1 MNRFRSLSVKI
12 NVPEI
17 ICAFILLTLLC
28 NLSSCKQP
36 ETTSPTKADAYVVVA
51 KDDSAYFELDDHSP
65 YIPIGLNLIHPNSA
79 DEGGAENQMAEY
91 ESWMKALSENGG
103 NYIRVWLSHSFWDIE
118 SAKAGQYEDE
128 KLQRIRQLLVLAKKY
143 NLRVKLTLEHFRA
156 ISKEESSQTWA
167 TKFIYH
173 KLNGGPLDSVEQ
185 YVTDPAGQALFLN
198 KVDFYKK
205 NIGDDPV
212 VFGWELWNEMN
223 AMSLPRDSAFI
234 AWNIKMLGEVKQRFP
249 KNLVMQS
256 LGSFDSESVTALY
269 KKMMLMHG
277 NEVAQIHRYL
287 DLGAA
292 LEICHGPMDEIG
304 ADAVKEL
311 LSFQLGK
318 PSILAETGAVEPGH
332 AGPFKYY
339 SIDTVGTIL
348 HDALFAPFF
357 SGSAGA
363 GMIWHWNQYVAR
375 NNLWHH
381 FDRFAQVVKD
391 LDPVEEHLR
400 PFYFETGP
408 LKIYGLKGNKTFL
421 LWCRDKNSTWKTE
434 LKNGIAPQ
442 EIKNAIVRLDSIAG
456 GDKFTALRAFD
467 PWENHWSDMVS
478 DSVSIILPS
487 FKRSLIIEGG
497 INQSE

>member
-1 MNRFRSLSVKI
+1 MKKFKFLLNKISLS
-12 NVPEI
+12 EI
-17 ICAFILLTLLC
+17 IYPALLLTVLC
-28 NLSSCKQP
+28 IISSCREK
-36 ETTSPTKADAYVVVA
+36 EMTSSSKADAYVVVA

-79 DEGGAENQMAEY
+79 DEGKAQKSMVEY

-103 NYIRVWLSHSFWDIE
+103 NYIRVWLSYPFWDIE
-118 SAKAGQYEDE
+118 SVKAGQYEE
-128 KLQRIRQLLVLAKKY
+128 AKLQRIRHLLALAKKY

-167 TKFIYH
+167 TKFIYQ

-198 KVDFYKK
+198 KLDFYKK

-212 VFGWELWNEMN
+212 IFGWELWNEMN
-223 AMSLPRDSAFI
+223 AMSIPVDSAFI
-234 AWNIKMLGEVKQRFP
+234 AWNRKMLGEVKQRFP

-256 LGSFDSESVTALY
+256 LGSFDTKSVTEVY
-269 KKMMLMHG
+269 KKMMLMDG

-287 DLGAA
+287 DLGAE

-311 LSFQLGK
+311 LSYHTGK
-318 PSILAETGAVEPGH
+318 PSILAETGAVEPQH

-339 SIDTVGTIL
+339 VVDTIGMIL

-363 GMIWHWNQYVAR
+363 GMIWHWNQYVGP
-375 NNLWHH
+375 NKLWHH

-391 LDPVEEHLR
+391 LDPVAEHLR
-400 PFYFETGP
+400 PFYFETGQ
-408 LKIYGLKGNKTFL
+408 LKIFGLRGYKIFL
-421 LWCRDKNSTWKTE
+421 LWCRDKNNTWETE
-434 LKNGIAPQ
+434 LKNGTMPQ
-442 EIKNAIVRLDSIAG
+442 EIKNVVVRLDSIERHG
-456 GDKFTALRAFD
+456 KFKFIRSFD
-467 PWENHWSDMVS
+467 PWENHWSDILF
-478 DSVSIILPS
+478 DSVSITLPS
-487 FKRSLIIEGG
+487 FKRSLVIKGE
-497 INQSE
+497 INPSE

>member
-1 MNRFRSLSVKI
+1 MDKFRSLLIKI
-12 NVPEI
+12 NLLEI
-17 ICAFILLTLLC
+17 IYAAILFTVLC
-28 NLSSCKQP
+28 NLSSCKQQ
-36 ETTSPTKADAYVVVA
+36 EMISSSQADAYVVVA

-79 DEGGAENQMAEY
+79 DEGSAEKQMAEY

-103 NYIRVWLSHSFWDIE
+103 NYIRVWLSYPFWDIE
-118 SAKAGQYEDE
+118 SLKVGQYEDT
-128 KLQRIRQLLVLAKKY
+128 KLQRIRQLLALARKY

-223 AMSLPRDSAFI
+223 AMSIPLDSAFI
-234 AWNIKMLGEVKQRFP
+234 AWNIKMLEEVKQRFP

-256 LGSFDSESVTALY
+256 LGSFDTESVTEFY
-269 KKMMLMHG
+269 KKMMVMHG

-311 LSFQLGK
+311 LSFHTGK
-318 PSILAETGAVEPGH
+318 PSILAETGAVEPRH

-339 SIDTVGTIL
+339 AIDTVGMIL

-357 SGSAGA
+357 SGAAGA
-363 GMIWHWNQYVAR
+363 GMMWHWNQYVAP
-375 NNLWHH
+375 NNLWYH
-381 FDRFAQVVKD
+381 FDRFAQVVKG

-400 PFYFETGP
+400 PFYFETGQ

-421 LWCRDKNSTWKTE
+421 LWCRDKNSTWESE

-442 EIKNAIVRLDSIAG
+442 EIKNALVRLDSIERAG
-456 GDKFTALRAFD
+456 KFISLQSFD
-467 PWENHWSDMVS
+467 PWENHWDEIVY

-487 FKRSLIIEGG
+487 FKRSLVVRGT
-497 INQSE
+497 INPSE